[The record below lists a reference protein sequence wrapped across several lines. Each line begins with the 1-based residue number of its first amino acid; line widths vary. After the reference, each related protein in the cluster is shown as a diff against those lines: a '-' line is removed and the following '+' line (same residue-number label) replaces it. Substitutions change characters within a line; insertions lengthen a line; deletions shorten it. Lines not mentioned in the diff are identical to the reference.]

1 MIFTLYSSLPL
12 LPEEAGGVWQ
22 AAQAHVDEI
31 HQTDDT
37 KLVGSAANSR
47 DNPNCDYQAGCPE
60 RTACN
65 HMVTCLIAGLPSVD
79 KHSFSI
85 ALPL

>member
-1 MIFTLYSSLPL
+1 MIFTLYSSLSL

-37 KLVGSAANSR
+37 KPLGSAAVSR
-47 DNPNCDYQAGCPE
+47 ADPN
-60 RTACN
+60 
-65 HMVTCLIAGLPSVD
+65 
-79 KHSFSI
+79 
-85 ALPL
+85 